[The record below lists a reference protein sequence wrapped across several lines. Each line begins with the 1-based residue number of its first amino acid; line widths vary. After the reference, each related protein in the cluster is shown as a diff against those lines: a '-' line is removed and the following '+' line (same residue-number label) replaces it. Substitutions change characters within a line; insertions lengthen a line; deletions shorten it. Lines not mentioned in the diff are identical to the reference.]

1 MKTKGQKTTQKNTAE
16 DGNYSN
22 NKQLAVTERGALL
35 SMIVTEFHFLLLYQ
49 YRLCACTRIT
59 HEIVYELELTQSFYG
74 QVQGLIRDNN
84 TSTLWMYSKNSL
96 YQILLEQEDR
106 NVWKL
111 YLQQAK
117 AGDGKG
123 KLIEKRIK
131 KRISCSNSSYNKSS
145 SCFFFEFFSNKEIKY
160 GSNTNIYFKPFFGFS
175 FVSFYFW
182 VEFEYAFQHAK
193 TNEQQDLVRALQAD
207 HYFNKND
214 FIVAARY
221 YAKTKR
227 SFEEVSLKFISTNNI
242 SSSTPKLQI
251 KLKKALKTYLLEKLK
266 NLPHNDKT
274 QKTIL
279 SMWLVEMYLNE
290 MNDLDNISR
299 EDDSEVNNVQL
310 TQLIT
315 EFKNF
320 LRTHKDQVCGLNRE
334 CSETTYQ
341 LISAH
346 GQMTILLYF
355 AELIEGMWCI
365 KKNYIVFGNAF
376 LFFFVDFCVCGIC
389 DFVTKKQKK

>member
-131 KRISCSNSSYNKSS
+131 KVFYALIVHRTKVVLV
-145 SCFFFEFFSNKEIKY
+145 FFLNFFQTKK
-160 GSNTNIYFKPFFGFS
+160 SNTDQIL
-175 FVSFYFW
+175 
-182 VEFEYAFQHAK
+182 
-193 TNEQQDLVRALQAD
+193 T
-207 HYFNKND
+207 
-214 FIVAARY
+214 
-221 YAKTKR
+221 
-227 SFEEVSLKFISTNNI
+227 FISNLFLVFLSYPFI
-242 SSSTPKLQI
+242 S
-251 KLKKALKTYLLEKLK
+251 
-266 NLPHNDKT
+266 
-274 QKTIL
+274 
-279 SMWLVEMYLNE
+279 
-290 MNDLDNISR
+290 
-299 EDDSEVNNVQL
+299 
-310 TQLIT
+310 
-315 EFKNF
+315 
-320 LRTHKDQVCGLNRE
+320 G
-334 CSETTYQ
+334 
-341 LISAH
+341 
-346 GQMTILLYF
+346 
-355 AELIEGMWCI
+355 
-365 KKNYIVFGNAF
+365 
-376 LFFFVDFCVCGIC
+376 
-389 DFVTKKQKK
+389 